1 MMIMFKRLFFLR
13 KAVGSLAYAL
23 RRYPSLLLGG
33 LPAFVT
39 FFCYIVCREK
49 ILSSAPSVYG
59 DLPYMFIIG
68 LVVLNFV
75 SIICV
80 SQMMT
85 VWSRIADARF
95 DNVPLGVIVSMS
107 FKEFWRMALPLFPV
121 WIIMSSLLYFLLT
134 VFVSAY
140 KLFLIS
146 GQTTAFIGIA
156 WMLVIMWPLL
166 TVLTAKLLFLPTF
179 ALEAPKPNFFTGII
193 ASWNYVTIN
202 VLKHHWLAFLIL
214 TFPVIL
220 GVVLPFTLM
229 QENLLY
235 LVKGRNALMIQELG
249 AAMLWLLGPL
259 GLAAAQRLNMI
270 LVSEFNKEISRLAQK
285 QNGNTND

>member
-13 KAVGSLAYAL
+13 TALSSLAYAL

-33 LPAFVT
+33 LPAFVI
-39 FFCYIVCREK
+39 FLCYIVCREK
-49 ILSSAPSVYG
+49 ILSSAPPVYG

-85 VWSRIADARF
+85 VWSRISDARF
-95 DNVPLGVIVSMS
+95 DSVPLGVLVSVS
-107 FKEFWRMALPLFPV
+107 FKEFWKMALPLFPV
-121 WIIMSSLLYFLLT
+121 WIIMSSLLYFILT
-134 VFVSAY
+134 IFFSAY
-140 KLFLIS
+140 KLFSIS
-146 GQTTAFIGIA
+146 DQTTAAIGLA
-156 WMLVIMWPLL
+156 WMLVIIWPLL

-220 GVVLPFTLM
+220 GVLLPFALM

-235 LVKGRNALMIQELG
+235 LVKGKNALLIQEAG
-249 AAMLWLLGPL
+249 AMILWLIGPI
-259 GLAAAQRLNMI
+259 GVAAAQRLNMI
-270 LVSEFNKEISRLAQK
+270 LVSEFNKEIRRLASA
-285 QNGNTND
+285 QNQN

>member
-1 MMIMFKRLFFLR
+1 MIMFKRLFFLR
-13 KAVGSLAYAL
+13 TALSSLAYAL
-23 RRYPSLLLGG
+23 RRYASLLLGG
-33 LPAFVT
+33 LPAFVI
-39 FFCYIVCREK
+39 FMCYIVCREK
-49 ILSSAPSVYG
+49 ILGSAPNVNG

-121 WIIMSSLLYFLLT
+121 WIIMSSLLYFFLT

-140 KLFLIS
+140 NLFSIA
-146 GQTTAFIGIA
+146 GQTTAIVGIT
-156 WMLVIMWPLL
+156 WMLVILWPLL

-202 VLKHHWLAFLIL
+202 VLKHHWLSFLIL

-235 LVKGRNALMIQELG
+235 LVKGPKALCIQEAG
-249 AAMLWLLGPL
+249 AAILWLIGPI

-270 LVSEFNKEISRLAQK
+270 LVSEFNKEIRRLASA
-285 QNGNTND
+285 QNQN

>member
-1 MMIMFKRLFFLR
+1 MIMFKRLFFLR
-13 KAVGSLAYAL
+13 TALSSLAYAL
-23 RRYPSLLLGG
+23 KRYPSLLLGG
-33 LPAFVT
+33 LPAFII
-39 FFCYIVCREK
+39 FLCYIVCREK
-49 ILSSAPSVYG
+49 ILASAPPVYG

-85 VWSRIADARF
+85 VWSRISDVRF
-95 DNVPLGVIVSMS
+95 DNVPLGVLVSVS
-107 FKEFWRMALPLFPV
+107 FKEFWKMALPLFPV
-121 WIIMSSLLYFLLT
+121 WIIMSSLLYFILT
-134 VFVSAY
+134 IFFSAY
-140 KLFLIS
+140 KLFSLS
-146 GQTTAFIGIA
+146 GQTAAMIGLA
-156 WMLVIMWPLL
+156 WMLVIIWPLL

-179 ALEAPKPNFFTGII
+179 ALETPKPNFFTGII

-220 GVVLPFTLM
+220 GVLLPFALM

-235 LVKGRNALMIQELG
+235 LVKGKNALLIQEAG
-249 AAMLWLLGPL
+249 AAILWLIGPI

-270 LVSEFNKEISRLAQK
+270 LVSEFNKEIQRLASK
-285 QNGNTND
+285 ENQN

>member
-13 KAVGSLAYAL
+13 TALSSLAYAL

-33 LPAFVT
+33 LPAFVI
-39 FFCYIVCREK
+39 FLCYIVCREK

-85 VWSRIADARF
+85 VWSRISDARF
-95 DNVPLGVIVSMS
+95 DNVPLGVLVSVS
-107 FKEFWRMALPLFPV
+107 FKEFWKMALPLFPV
-121 WIIMSSLLYFLLT
+121 WIIMSSLLYFFLT
-134 VFVSAY
+134 IFFSAY
-140 KLFLIS
+140 KLFSLS
-146 GQTTAFIGIA
+146 GQTAAMIGLA
-156 WMLVIMWPLL
+156 WMLVIIWPLL

-193 ASWNYVTIN
+193 ASWNYVTMN

-220 GVVLPFTLM
+220 GVLLPFALM

-235 LVKGRNALMIQELG
+235 LVKGKTALYIQEAG
-249 AAMLWLLGPL
+249 AVLLWLIGPI

-270 LVSEFNKEISRLAQK
+270 LVSEFNKEIRRLASK
-285 QNGNTND
+285 KSQN

>member
-1 MMIMFKRLFFLR
+1 MIMFKRLFFLR
-13 KAVGSLAYAL
+13 TAMGSLAYAL

-33 LPAFVT
+33 LPAFII
-39 FFCYIVCREK
+39 FLCYIVCREK
-49 ILSSAPSVYG
+49 ILSSAPRVYG

-85 VWSRIADARF
+85 VWSRISDARF
-95 DNVPLGVIVSMS
+95 DSVPLGVLVSVS
-107 FKEFWRMALPLFPV
+107 FKEFWKMALPLFPV
-121 WIIMSSLLYFLLT
+121 WIIMSSLLYFFLT
-134 VFVSAY
+134 IFFSAY
-140 KLFLIS
+140 KLFSLS
-146 GQTTAFIGIA
+146 GQTAAMIGLA
-156 WMLVIMWPLL
+156 WMLVIIWPLL

-179 ALEAPKPNFFTGII
+179 ALEAPKPNFFTGVI
-193 ASWNYVTIN
+193 ASWNYVTMN

-220 GVVLPFTLM
+220 GVLLPFALM

-235 LVKGRNALMIQELG
+235 LVKGKNALLIQEAG
-249 AAMLWLLGPL
+249 AAILWLIGPI

-270 LVSEFNKEISRLAQK
+270 LVSEFNKEIRRLASA
-285 QNGNTND
+285 QNQN

>member
-13 KAVGSLAYAL
+13 TALSSLAYAL

-33 LPAFVT
+33 LPAFII
-39 FFCYIVCREK
+39 FLCYIVCREK
-49 ILSSAPSVYG
+49 ILSSAPPVYG

-85 VWSRIADARF
+85 VWSRISDARF
-95 DNVPLGVIVSMS
+95 DNVPLGVLVSVS
-107 FKEFWRMALPLFPV
+107 FKEFWKMALPLFPV
-121 WIIMSSLLYFLLT
+121 WIIMSSLLYFILT
-134 VFVSAY
+134 IFFSAY
-140 KLFLIS
+140 KLFSLS
-146 GQTTAFIGIA
+146 GQTAAMIGLA
-156 WMLVIMWPLL
+156 WMLVIIWPLL

-220 GVVLPFTLM
+220 GVLLPFALM

-235 LVKGRNALMIQELG
+235 LVKGKTALYIQEAG
-249 AAMLWLLGPL
+249 VMILWLIGPI
-259 GLAAAQRLNMI
+259 GVAAAQRLNMI
-270 LVSEFNKEISRLAQK
+270 LVSEFNKEIRRLASA
-285 QNGNTND
+285 QNQD

>member
-1 MMIMFKRLFFLR
+1 MIMFKRLFFLR
-13 KAVGSLAYAL
+13 TALSSLAYAL

-33 LPAFVT
+33 LPAFII
-39 FFCYIVCREK
+39 FLCYIVCREK
-49 ILSSAPSVYG
+49 ILASAPPVYG

-85 VWSRIADARF
+85 VWSRISDARF
-95 DNVPLGVIVSMS
+95 DSVPLGVLVSVS
-107 FKEFWRMALPLFPV
+107 FKEFWKMALPLFPV
-121 WIIMSSLLYFLLT
+121 WIIMSSLLYFFLT
-134 VFVSAY
+134 IFFSAY
-140 KLFLIS
+140 KLFSLS
-146 GQTTAFIGIA
+146 GQTAAMIGLA
-156 WMLVIMWPLL
+156 WMLVIIWPLL

-193 ASWNYVTIN
+193 ASWNYVTMN

-220 GVVLPFTLM
+220 GVLLPFALM

-235 LVKGRNALMIQELG
+235 LVKDKNALLIQEAG
-249 AAMLWLLGPL
+249 AAILWLIGPI

-270 LVSEFNKEISRLAQK
+270 LVSEFNKEIRRLASK
-285 QNGNTND
+285 KSQN

>member
-13 KAVGSLAYAL
+13 TALSSLAYAL

-33 LPAFVT
+33 LPAFII
-39 FFCYIVCREK
+39 FLCYIVCREK
-49 ILSSAPSVYG
+49 ILASAPPVYG

-85 VWSRIADARF
+85 VWSRISDARF
-95 DNVPLGVIVSMS
+95 DSVPLGVLVSVS
-107 FKEFWRMALPLFPV
+107 FKEFWKMALPLFPV
-121 WIIMSSLLYFLLT
+121 WIIMSSFLYFFLT
-134 VFVSAY
+134 IFFSAY
-140 KLFLIS
+140 KLFSLS
-146 GQTTAFIGIA
+146 GQTAAMIGLV
-156 WMLVIMWPLL
+156 WMLVIIWPLL
-166 TVLTAKLLFLPTF
+166 TILVAKLLFLPTF
-179 ALEAPKPNFFTGII
+179 ALETPKPNFFTGII
-193 ASWNYVTIN
+193 ASWNYVTMN

-220 GVVLPFTLM
+220 GVLLPFALM

-235 LVKGRNALMIQELG
+235 LVKGKNDLLIQEAG
-249 AAMLWLLGPL
+249 AAILWLIGPI

-270 LVSEFNKEISRLAQK
+270 LVSEFNKEIRRLASN
-285 QNGNTND
+285 QNQN

>member
-1 MMIMFKRLFFLR
+1 MIMFKRLFFLR
-13 KAVGSLAYAL
+13 TAVSSLAYAL

-33 LPAFVT
+33 LPAFII
-39 FFCYIVCREK
+39 FLCYIICREK
-49 ILSSAPSVYG
+49 ILASAPPVYG
-59 DLPYMFIIG
+59 DLPYMFILG

-85 VWSRIADARF
+85 VWSRISDVRF
-95 DNVPLGVIVSMS
+95 DNVPLGVLVSVS
-107 FKEFWRMALPLFPV
+107 FKEFWKMALPLFPV
-121 WIIMSSLLYFLLT
+121 WIIMSSLLYFILT
-134 VFVSAY
+134 IFFSAY
-140 KLFLIS
+140 KLFSLS
-146 GQTTAFIGIA
+146 GQTAAMIGLA
-156 WMLVIMWPLL
+156 WMLVIIWPLL

-179 ALEAPKPNFFTGII
+179 ALETPKPNFFTGII

-220 GVVLPFTLM
+220 GVLLPFALM

-235 LVKGRNALMIQELG
+235 LVKGKNALLIQEAG
-249 AAMLWLLGPL
+249 AAILWLIGPI

-270 LVSEFNKEISRLAQK
+270 LVSEFNKEIQRLASK
-285 QNGNTND
+285 ENQN

>member
-13 KAVGSLAYAL
+13 TAVSSLAYAL

-33 LPAFVT
+33 LPAFSI
-39 FFCYIVCREK
+39 FLCYIICREK
-49 ILSSAPSVYG
+49 ILASAPPVYG
-59 DLPYMFIIG
+59 DLPYMFILG

-85 VWSRIADARF
+85 VWSRISDVRF
-95 DNVPLGVIVSMS
+95 DNVPLGVLVSVS
-107 FKEFWRMALPLFPV
+107 FKEFWKMALPLFPV
-121 WIIMSSLLYFLLT
+121 WIIMSSLLYFILT
-134 VFVSAY
+134 IFFSAY
-140 KLFLIS
+140 KLFSLS
-146 GQTTAFIGIA
+146 GQTAAMIGLA
-156 WMLVIMWPLL
+156 WMLVIIWPLL

-193 ASWNYVTIN
+193 ASWNYVTMN
-202 VLKHHWLAFLIL
+202 VLKLHWLAFLIL

-220 GVVLPFTLM
+220 GVLLPFALM

-235 LVKGRNALMIQELG
+235 LVKGKNALLIQEAG
-249 AAMLWLLGPL
+249 AAILWLIGPI

-270 LVSEFNKEISRLAQK
+270 LVSEFNKEIQRLASK
-285 QNGNTND
+285 ENQN

>member
-13 KAVGSLAYAL
+13 TALSSLAYAL

-33 LPAFVT
+33 LPAFII
-39 FFCYIVCREK
+39 FLCYIVCREK
-49 ILSSAPSVYG
+49 ILSSAPPVYG

-85 VWSRIADARF
+85 VWSRISDARF
-95 DNVPLGVIVSMS
+95 DNVPLGVLVSVS
-107 FKEFWRMALPLFPV
+107 FKEFWKMALPLFPV
-121 WIIMSSLLYFLLT
+121 WIIMSSLLYFILT
-134 VFVSAY
+134 IFFSAY
-140 KLFLIS
+140 KLFSLS
-146 GQTTAFIGIA
+146 GQTAAMIGLA
-156 WMLVIMWPLL
+156 WMLVIIWPLL

-179 ALEAPKPNFFTGII
+179 ALETPKPNFFTGII
-193 ASWNYVTIN
+193 ASWNYVTMN

-220 GVVLPFTLM
+220 GVLLPFALM

-235 LVKGRNALMIQELG
+235 LVKGKNALLIQEAG
-249 AAMLWLLGPL
+249 AMILWLIGPI
-259 GLAAAQRLNMI
+259 GVAAAQRLNMI
-270 LVSEFNKEISRLAQK
+270 LVSEFNKEIRRLASN
-285 QNGNTND
+285 QNQD

>member
-1 MMIMFKRLFFLR
+1 MIMFKRLFFLR
-13 KAVGSLAYAL
+13 TAMGSLAYAL

-33 LPAFVT
+33 LPAFII
-39 FFCYIVCREK
+39 FLCYIVCREK
-49 ILSSAPSVYG
+49 ILSSAPRVYG

-85 VWSRIADARF
+85 VWSRISDARF
-95 DNVPLGVIVSMS
+95 DSVPLGVLVSVS
-107 FKEFWRMALPLFPV
+107 FKEFWKMALPLFPV
-121 WIIMSSLLYFLLT
+121 WIIMSSLLYFILT
-134 VFVSAY
+134 IFFSAY
-140 KLFLIS
+140 KLFSLS
-146 GQTTAFIGIA
+146 GQTTAMIGIA
-156 WMLVIMWPLL
+156 WMLVIIWPLL
-166 TVLTAKLLFLPTF
+166 TVLTGKLLFLPTF
-179 ALEAPKPNFFTGII
+179 ALETPKPNFFTGII
-193 ASWNYVTIN
+193 ASWNYVTLN

-220 GVVLPFTLM
+220 GVLLPFALM

-235 LVKGRNALMIQELG
+235 LVKGKNALYIQEVG
-249 AAMLWLLGPL
+249 AAILWLIGPI

-270 LVSEFNKEISRLAQK
+270 LVSEFNKEIRRLASA
-285 QNGNTND
+285 QNQN

>member
-1 MMIMFKRLFFLR
+1 MIMFKRLFFLR
-13 KAVGSLAYAL
+13 TALSSLAYAL

-33 LPAFVT
+33 LPAFII
-39 FFCYIVCREK
+39 FLCYIVCREK
-49 ILSSAPSVYG
+49 ILSSAPPVYG

-85 VWSRIADARF
+85 VWSRISDARF
-95 DNVPLGVIVSMS
+95 DNVPLGVLVSVS
-107 FKEFWRMALPLFPV
+107 FKEFWKMALPLFPV
-121 WIIMSSLLYFLLT
+121 WIIMSSLLYFILT
-134 VFVSAY
+134 IFFSAY
-140 KLFLIS
+140 KLFSLS
-146 GQTTAFIGIA
+146 GQTAAMIGLA
-156 WMLVIMWPLL
+156 WMLVIIWPLL

-179 ALEAPKPNFFTGII
+179 ALETPKPNFFTGII

-220 GVVLPFTLM
+220 GVLLPFALM

-235 LVKGRNALMIQELG
+235 LVKGKNALLIQEAG
-249 AAMLWLLGPL
+249 AMILWLIGPI
-259 GLAAAQRLNMI
+259 GVAAAQRLNMI
-270 LVSEFNKEISRLAQK
+270 LVSEFNKEIRRLASA
-285 QNGNTND
+285 QNQN